1 MDTTKRPV
9 GRPPLLTRDVM
20 REVARRK
27 RAGASYEKL
36 ARELDTSISSLRTA
50 VRTIAREETG
60 HEV

>member
-1 MDTTKRPV
+1 
-9 GRPPLLTRDVM
+9 M